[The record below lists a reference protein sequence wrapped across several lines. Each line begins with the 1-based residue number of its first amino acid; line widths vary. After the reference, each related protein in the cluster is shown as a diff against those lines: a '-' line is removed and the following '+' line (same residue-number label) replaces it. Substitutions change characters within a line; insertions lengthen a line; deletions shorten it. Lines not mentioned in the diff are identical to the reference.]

1 MSRFE
6 DHCII
11 DLSIENEG
19 VLTMPLSPLDIHN
32 KEFTRG
38 FRGYAEDEVNEF
50 LDQIIKDYEII
61 IREKKELEDKI
72 KTMTE
77 QMSHYN
83 SLEETLQKSI
93 VVAQEAA
100 EEVRRNSQQEAK
112 LIMKEAEKNA
122 DRIVNESLSK
132 ARKVAIEID
141 ELKKQSKVFRNRFKM
156 LVEAQ
161 LDLLNTDDW
170 DHLMQYDVGLTD
182 IQNQARKDNEDV
194 ELSNEELNN
203 II

>member
-1 MSRFE
+1 
-6 DHCII
+6 
-11 DLSIENEG
+11 
-19 VLTMPLSPLDIHN
+19 MPLSPLDIHN

-61 IREKKELEDKI
+61 LREKKELDEKI

-77 QMSHYN
+77 QMNHYN
-83 SLEETLQKSI
+83 SLEDTLQRSI
-93 VVAQEAA
+93 IVAQEAA
-100 EEVRRNSQQEAK
+100 DEVRRNSQKEAK
-112 LIMKEAEKNA
+112 LIVKESEKNA
-122 DRIVNESLSK
+122 DRIINEALTK
-132 ARKVAIEID
+132 ARKVTIEID

-170 DHLMQYDVGLTD
+170 DHLLEYDVHLTE
-182 IQNQARKDNEDV
+182 IQAHAR
-194 ELSNEELNN
+194 SEEENDSSSESTTY
-203 II
+203 